1 MTVDGGW
8 ESQSPNAIARKNW
21 WYLNEHQNQ
30 LQGHAQGQGQGQSHA
45 AKVQIRD
52 IQKMA

>member
-1 MTVDGGW
+1 
-8 ESQSPNAIARKNW
+8 
-21 WYLNEHQNQ
+21 LNEHQNQ